1 MTAIDADLCIIGAG
15 SGGLSVAAG
24 AAQLG
29 RKVAL
34 IEKAEMG
41 GDCLNFGCVPSKA
54 LIAAARRAHD
64 ARDAKHL
71 GVQAEV
77 SIDFHAVIDHVR
89 RVIAAIEPH
98 DSQERFEKLGC
109 TVIRAAAAFTGP
121 REVAAGSVTVRAK
134 HFVVATG
141 SSPLIPAIEGLS
153 HVPYFTNETIF
164 LNRHQPEHLIVLGGG
179 PIGCELAQAFRRL
192 GSRVT
197 LVEAQRILG
206 REDPEAAAV
215 VRESLVSDG
224 VAILEGSAVVRA
236 SGTADSVTL
245 DIADG
250 RNVRGSHLLVAVGRK
265 ANVENLGLDKA
276 GVAFTHKGVT
286 VDQRL
291 RTTNKRI
298 YAIGDCAGGAQFTHV
313 AGDHA
318 STIVRNILFKAPAR
332 RRDAIAPRATYTA
345 PEIAAVGL
353 SDADAAN
360 VVGART
366 LRWSFTENDRAQ
378 AEEAIE
384 GFGKIVTDAKGK
396 ILGATIVGEN
406 AGDLIHI
413 FAFAVANK
421 MGVRAFTNYIA
432 PYPTRGEIAKRLGG
446 AWYTQTLFSDRTRGL
461 VRALATF
468 D

>member
-1 MTAIDADLCIIGAG
+1 MTTIAADLCIIGAG

-29 RKVAL
+29 RKVVL

-54 LIAAARRAHD
+54 LIASARRAHD

-71 GVQAEV
+71 GVHAEV
-77 SIDFHAVIDHVR
+77 SVDFNAVIDHVR

-98 DSQERFEKLGC
+98 DSQARFEKLGC
-109 TVIRAAAAFTGP
+109 TVIRAVAAFTGP
-121 REVAAGSVTVRAK
+121 REVSAGGAIVRAK
-134 HFVVATG
+134 HIVLATG
-141 SSPLIPAIEGLS
+141 SSPFVPAIEGLA

-192 GSRVT
+192 GGRVT
-197 LVEAQRILG
+197 LIEAQRLLG

-215 VRESLVSDG
+215 VRDSLIADG
-224 VAILEGSAVVRA
+224 VAIVEGAAVVKA
-236 SGTADSVTL
+236 AGTADSVTL
-245 DIADG
+245 DLADG
-250 RNVRGSHLLVAVGRK
+250 RLVRGTHLLVAVGRK
-265 ANVENLGLDKA
+265 PNVEGLDLDKA
-276 GVAFTHKGVT
+276 GVAYTKTGIT
-286 VDQRL
+286 VDPRL
-291 RTTNKRI
+291 RTTNKRV

-318 STIVRNILFKAPAR
+318 STVVRSILFKAPAS

-353 SDADAAN
+353 SEEAAKAIE
-360 VVGART
+360 GARI
-366 LRWSFTENDRAQ
+366 LRWSFKENDRAQ
-378 AEEAIE
+378 AEEAVE
-384 GFGKIVTDAKGK
+384 GFGKLMTDARGK
-396 ILGATIVGEN
+396 ILGATLVGDN

-413 FAFAVANK
+413 FAFALANK
-421 MGVRAFTNYIA
+421 MSVRAFTNYIA
-432 PYPTRGEIAKRLGG
+432 PYPTRGEIAKRLGS
-446 AWYTQTLFSDRTRGL
+446 AWYTPALFSDRTRGL
-461 VRALATF
+461 VRALAAF

>member
-1 MTAIDADLCIIGAG
+1 MTEISADLCVIGAG

-29 RKVAL
+29 RKVVL

-54 LIAAARRAHD
+54 LIAAARCAHD
-64 ARDAKHL
+64 ARDGKRL
-71 GVQAEV
+71 GVHAEV
-77 SIDFHAVIDHVR
+77 SVDFHSVIDHVR

-98 DSQERFEKLGC
+98 DSQDRFEKLGC
-109 TVIRAAAAFTGP
+109 TVIRATASFTGP
-121 REVAAGSVTVRAK
+121 RTVVAGGANVRAR
-134 HFVVATG
+134 HFVLATG
-141 SSPLIPAIEGLS
+141 SSPFIPAIEGLA

-164 LNRHQPEHLIVLGGG
+164 LNRHQPEHLVVLGGG

-197 LVEAQRILG
+197 LIEAQRILG

-236 SGTADSVTL
+236 SGTPDSVAL
-245 DIADG
+245 ELAG
-250 RNVRGSHLLVAVGRK
+250 GQHVRGSHLLVAVGRK
-265 ANVENLGLDKA
+265 PNVEHAGLDKA
-276 GVAFTHKGVT
+276 GVAFTPKGIT
-286 VDQRL
+286 VDARL
-291 RTTNKRI
+291 RTTNKRVF
-298 YAIGDCAGGAQFTHV
+298 AIGDCAGGAQFTHV

-318 STIVRNILFKAPAR
+318 STIVRNILFKAPAK
-332 RRDAIAPRATYTA
+332 RRDAIAPRATYTS
-345 PEIAAVGL
+345 PEIAAVGV
-353 SDADAAN
+353 AEAEAN
-360 VVGART
+360 TIEGARV
-366 LRWSFTENDRAQ
+366 LRWSFKDNDRAQ
-378 AEEAIE
+378 AEADVE
-384 GFGKIVTDAKGK
+384 GFGKLFVDARGR
-396 ILGATIVGEN
+396 ILGAAIVGAG
-406 AGDLIHI
+406 AGDLIQV
-413 FAFAVANK
+413 FAFALANK
-421 MGVRAFTNYIA
+421 MSVRAFTNYIA

-446 AWYTQTLFSDRTRGL
+446 AYYTPTLFSDRTRGL